1 MKSQFVDYLIA
12 IKNIILAGV
21 FSISSIFFVYTVYF
35 NIDHQ
40 WFFGPLGDFSTF
52 SAAHEGDFTNLWVA
66 GGLARAGRIDTIYY
80 SGLFEYWRQYLFGQ
94 AIITQDWIYPPFA
107 LLIGALVSV
116 IPLFPAFVL
125 WNIGSLAFAV
135 ILMRRAR
142 LSWFVI
148 LVGLLSPADILS
160 LSSGQYGALVGAA
173 SVVALLGSR
182 TNPIRSGLLV
192 GLIAMKPQPAMLL
205 PFVWL
210 VQRRWKAI
218 LFALLIVLTMAVM
231 VTICF
236 GWWAWSLY
244 FLKSLPHSRAIIE
257 APFGQANQLG
267 GVSVFWMMRSFGSS
281 IAWAYAAQAA
291 SAAGAIT
298 LTYAVSHRV
307 NGNTAPFVAFILF
320 MSLLI
325 TPYGY
330 GCDMVAFSI
339 ALTLL
344 MKQRRGFSLFDP
356 LVWFWL
362 WPGFCPIIS
371 HLSGVLMTPLI
382 IVSASWI
389 AWRELV
395 VQPVPPPS
403 PASRPSS
410 REPKAAVHTPPGLP
424 DKRNIA
430 PPTRRHPSPAPPPGQ
445 PGRRNTARAK
455 P

>member
-1 MKSQFVDYLIA
+1 MRSFGIKPKMLDYLIA
-12 IKNIILAGV
+12 IKNIILVGV
-21 FSISSIFFVYTVYF
+21 FSISGILFVFAMCF

-40 WFFGPLGDFSTF
+40 WFFGQLGDFSNF
-52 SAAHEGDFTNLWVA
+52 SVAHEGDFANLWVA

-116 IPLFPAFVL
+116 IPLFPAFLL
-125 WNIGSLAFAV
+125 WNVGSLAFAV

-148 LVGLLSPADILS
+148 LVGLVSPADILS
-160 LSSGQYGALVGAA
+160 LLIGQYGALVGAA

-218 LFALLIVLTMAVM
+218 LFALLIVLTMAAM

-257 APFGQANQLG
+257 TPFGQANQFG

-281 IAWAYAAQAA
+281 IELAYAAQAMA
-291 SAAGAIT
+291 AAGAIIVIYAACRRT
-298 LTYAVSHRV
+298 NNNTVPMVALT
-307 NGNTAPFVAFILF
+307 LF

-330 GCDMVAFSI
+330 GCDMVAYSI
-339 ALTLL
+339 GLAML
-344 MKQRRGFSLFDP
+344 MKQRRGLNLLDP
-356 LVWFWL
+356 LVWLWL
-362 WPGFCPIIS
+362 WPGVCPEIS
-371 HLSGVLMTPLI
+371 AMSGVLLTPMVILI
-382 IVSASWI
+382 ASII
-389 AWRELV
+389 AYSESNVDKICDLKT
-395 VQPVPPPS
+395 
-403 PASRPSS
+403 RPNIENLSS
-410 REPKAAVHTPPGLP
+410 
-424 DKRNIA
+424 
-430 PPTRRHPSPAPPPGQ
+430 
-445 PGRRNTARAK
+445 
-455 P
+455 